1 MNSISTRLFFFFFF
15 SCLQG
20 NTLCAVKEEGKAP
33 LMGSEVSFAD
43 RDGAM
48 DLGQVMY
55 LFGVSDFS
63 CAMQRQS

>member
-1 MNSISTRLFFFFFF
+1 MKYTACEFYLNKAILFFF

-20 NTLCAVKEEGKAP
+20 NILCAVKEEGKAP

-48 DLGQVMY
+48 DLGQVM
-55 LFGVSDFS
+55 
-63 CAMQRQS
+63 

>member
-1 MNSISTRLFFFFFF
+1 MNSISTRLFFFFF

-20 NTLCAVKEEGKAP
+20 NTLCAVKEEGKAL

-63 CAMQRQS
+63 CAMQRQSE